1 MIDLHTH
8 STASDGTD
16 TPAELVA
23 RALELGLEALAL
35 TDHDTLAG
43 SDEALPLAAA
53 AGLTCVRALELSTR
67 RTEEGDPAA
76 RSVHILGYFFT
87 EPAPSFRAWLES
99 LKAKRRAR
107 NRAMAERLQSMGY
120 QVTLEEVEAVGR
132 NITGR
137 PHFARILRQ
146 KGYVAHYE
154 DAFRNLL
161 GECCPAYV
169 EREDPSPEEGIRRIC
184 EAGGVTSLAHAR
196 RLNKPDSAEEEA
208 MIRRF
213 VDAGLGA
220 IEVYHSDHGE
230 SCRSRYANLARKYG
244 LAMTGGSDYHGAHKP
259 DVLLGRGRRNHRAPL
274 SLLDGLRR
282 RASHG

>member
-16 TPAELVA
+16 TPAELVE
-23 RALELGLEALAL
+23 RALALGLEALAL

-43 SDEALPLAAA
+43 SDEARPLAAA
-53 AGLTCVRALELSTR
+53 QGLTFVRALELSTR
-67 RTEEGDPAA
+67 RAEEADPAA

-87 EPAPSFRAWLES
+87 EPAPPFRLWLES
-99 LKAKRRAR
+99 LKEKRRAR

-120 QVTLEEVEAVGR
+120 QVTLEEAEGVGR

-137 PHFARILRQ
+137 PHFAAILRR

-154 DAFRNLL
+154 DAFRKLL
-161 GECCPAYV
+161 GERCPAYV
-169 EREDPSPEEGIRRIC
+169 EREDPEPEEGIRRIH
-184 EAGGVTSLAHAR
+184 EAGGVASLAHAR
-196 RLNKPDSAEEEA
+196 RLNKPGRDEEEA
-208 MIRRF
+208 FIRRL
-213 VDAGLGA
+213 VDAGLDA

-230 SCRSRYANLARKYG
+230 SCRSRYSNLARKYG

-282 RASHG
+282 RAGHG